1 MKTVI
6 IKETPENT
14 PQTHEEFDNRC
25 KDIEE
30 DLGQV
35 YERINEN
42 NKLFAV
48 KCFEFIRD
56 CGLLTEEY
64 VKMLNSKIECKKHFA
79 CEMNPFDDGG
89 VLSRAEK
96 KGAHYVENI
105 FDSKDCQRYFRLDE
119 IAVHFGE
126 DVYNVSNFWFSE
138 YTPTGRRRNRPT
150 KIAFYNKIRED
161 AYKICFKGEVEPMK
175 LQDKVKVLFVGYN
188 NVLRSP
194 MAEFVMK
201 YLVEQAD
208 LSDKISVTS
217 SGYGKKYNLP
227 MSDYTKNELSK
238 HEIPFD
244 EKSNLQLTKVDD
256 YSYNYIIA
264 MDNYDAKNIAK
275 IVGKENKEK
284 IFLLLDF
291 AGEHRDVQYVYNT
304 YKDVELGCRSLIDKI
319 RTTFNI

>member
-1 MKTVI
+1 MKTTI
-6 IKETPENT
+6 IKNIPENA
-14 PQTHEEFDNRC
+14 PQDQEEFNRRC

-42 NKLFAV
+42 NKLFAI

-56 CGLLTEEY
+56 CSLLTEDY
-64 VKMLNSKIECKKHFA
+64 IKMLSSKAECKKHFD
-79 CEMNPFDDGG
+79 CEMNPFESGG

-105 FDSKDCQRYFRLDE
+105 FDSKDCQRYFRLEE
-119 IAVHFGE
+119 IAIHADNE
-126 DVYNVSNFWFSE
+126 VYNVSNYWFSE

-161 AYKICFKGEVEPMK
+161 AFKVCFQGELEPVK
-175 LQDKVKVLFVGYN
+175 LQEEIKILFVGYN

-201 YLVEQAD
+201 HLIEQAG
-208 LSDKISVTS
+208 LSDKVKVTS

-227 MSDYTKNELSK
+227 ISDYTKYELTK
-238 HEIPFD
+238 HDIPFE
-244 EKSNLQLTKVDD
+244 EKLTVQLTKVGD
-256 YSYNYIIA
+256 YVYNYIIA

-275 IVGKENKEK
+275 TVGKENKDK

-304 YKDVELGCRSLIDKI
+304 YKDIELGCRSLIDKI